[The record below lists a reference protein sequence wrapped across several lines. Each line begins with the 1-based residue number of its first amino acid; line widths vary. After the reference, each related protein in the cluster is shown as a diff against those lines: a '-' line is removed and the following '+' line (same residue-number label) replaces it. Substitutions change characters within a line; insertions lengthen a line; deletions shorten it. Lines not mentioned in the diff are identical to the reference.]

1 MPIGL
6 IALALGGFGIGLT
19 EFVIMGL
26 LPEVAADFRVTE
38 ATAGWLISGYA
49 LAVVVGALLLTAAVT
64 RFERKPVLAVLMVLF
79 IAGNLVSAI
88 APDYALMM
96 VGRIIAA
103 LAHGAF
109 FGIGAVVAASMVA
122 PTKKAGAIAIMFTG
136 LTAAN
141 VLGVP
146 FGTMLGQA
154 AGWRSTFWAIT
165 GIGVLALVGILA
177 LVPKT
182 GSGEA
187 AGLPQAGCAGELRAF
202 RSGQVWLSILVTIL
216 GYGGMFGAFTYIA
229 FTLTEVTGFSAATV
243 PWLLILFGVGLFIGN
258 TVGGKAADRN
268 VDRTLLVV
276 LAALVVVLVVF
287 ALTAGQPADDHRL
300 HGAAGRLRLR
310 HRPRP
315 ADARHEVRRQRA
327 HARLRRQH
335 RRLQRRQRPRRL
347 AGRRDHHRRTR
358 LHLADLGGR
367 RNHAAGLRRDGLRRC
382 RGQRRA
388 PGRAGAA
395 GERTPAAPDCPHGDD
410 AEPAAAAELV
420 AAGRGA
426 AGACRQRCRQTATN
440 ARNGASRSAAGK
452 LRGLRV
458 PLHRGHPAL
467 RVFQRLDRPV
477 VGDRRHHQAVAH
489 PGHGLVVAGGNLD
502 RHRCRRAPARV
513 QPGHLGA
520 GGDRRPRARPTGPAP
535 WTGDGLAVRHRAR
548 IHVLDQG
555 SAVEHVQELVPAADA
570 QHRQR
575 RRRWTA
581 GPRPGPGRPGRGLT
595 S

>member
-26 LPEVAADFRVTE
+26 LPEVAADFQVSE

-79 IAGNLVSAI
+79 IAGNLVSAV
-88 APDYALMM
+88 APDYLLMM
-96 VGRIIAA
+96 IGRIIAA

-165 GIGVLALVGILA
+165 GIGVLALVGILT

-182 GSGEA
+182 GSG
-187 AGLPQAGCAGELRAF
+187 QAGDGGLRGELRAF

-229 FTLTEVTGFSAATV
+229 FTLTEVTGFSASTV

-268 VDRTLLVV
+268 VDRTLLVA
-276 LAALVVVLVVF
+276 LAVLVVVLVVF
-287 ALTAGQPADDHRL
+287 ALTAASQPMTIASMVL
-300 HGAAGRLRLR
+300 
-310 HRPRP
+310 
-315 ADARHEVRRQRA
+315 
-327 HARLRRQH
+327 
-335 RRLQRRQRPRRL
+335 
-347 AGRRDHHRRTR
+347 
-358 LHLADLGGR
+358 LGGFGF
-367 RNHAAGLRRDGLRRC
+367 ATVPGLQMRVMKY
-382 RGQRRA
+382 
-388 PGRAGAA
+388 
-395 GERTPAAPDCPHGDD
+395 
-410 AEPAAAAELV
+410 AAAAPTLASGANIGAFNV
-420 AAGRGA
+420 GNALGAWMGGVTITAGLGYTSPIWAGAGITLLGLGVMVFAAAAAKRHDGGRG
-426 AGACRQRCRQTATN
+426 GGTSGT
-440 ARNGASRSAAGK
+440 G
-452 LRGLRV
+452 
-458 PLHRGHPAL
+458 
-467 RVFQRLDRPV
+467 V
-477 VGDRRHHQAVAH
+477 VGADGERETVELQ
-489 PGHGLVVAGGNLD
+489 
-502 RHRCRRAPARV
+502 PA
-513 QPGHLGA
+513 
-520 GGDRRPRARPTGPAP
+520 
-535 WTGDGLAVRHRAR
+535 
-548 IHVLDQG
+548 
-555 SAVEHVQELVPAADA
+555 
-570 QHRQR
+570 
-575 RRRWTA
+575 
-581 GPRPGPGRPGRGLT
+581 
-595 S
+595 